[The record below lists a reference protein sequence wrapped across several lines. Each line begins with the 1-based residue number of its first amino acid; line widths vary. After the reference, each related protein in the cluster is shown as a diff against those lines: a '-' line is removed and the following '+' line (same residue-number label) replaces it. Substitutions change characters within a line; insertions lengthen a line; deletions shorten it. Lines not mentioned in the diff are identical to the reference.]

1 MRVGIGV
8 AVVLGLMIA
17 ASAAVAQV
25 DQTFVDQC
33 VAGWPEVSASAAQ
46 DMLNKYGMPDV
57 ASTRLLVWY
66 DRDPWAEIL
75 VHRDPVSHRFPMEHE
90 DVLEQVIYYD
100 VPVEL
105 YDDLAVYDGSVI
117 LERTKG
123 TMAARCDKEEAN
135 FLALNLAVDII
146 EGRKTVEEA
155 RNAYGEHIQM
165 FMAGETPEYM
175 TGLQFEPAS
184 MAAAASPDEPVIQP

>member
-1 MRVGIGV
+1 
-8 AVVLGLMIA
+8 VLGLMIA
-17 ASAAVAQV
+17 TSAAVAQV
-25 DQTFVDQC
+25 DRAFVDQC
-33 VAGWPEVSASAAQ
+33 VAGWPEVSSSAAQ
-46 DMLNKYGMPDV
+46 DMLDKYGTPDV

-66 DRDPWAEIL
+66 DRDPWAELL
-75 VHRDPVSHRFPMEHE
+75 VYRDPVSHLFPMEHQ

-100 VPVEL
+100 VPVEM

-123 TMAARCDKEEAN
+123 TMAARCDKEGAN

-155 RNAYGEHIQM
+155 RQAYAEHIQM

-184 MAAAASPDEPVIQP
+184 MDAAASPDEPVIQP